1 MMAEYIYK
9 ALLEDEGFNTLLYM
23 DQIYSS
29 LIKFISFLNEDP
41 SLFST
46 ELKGRIKLL
55 MNYATPYDHFSKSD
69 GVFKLFCEYFLK
81 LFKH

>member
-1 MMAEYIYK
+1 
-9 ALLEDEGFNTLLYM
+9 M

-46 ELKGRIKLL
+46 ELKGRIKRL
-55 MNYATPYDHFSKSD
+55 MNYANPYDNFAKSD

-81 LFKH
+81 LFRYENYEIEINNKGKITDFRKK